1 MARLLLLSSATESPL
16 PAMSLLSHAVVL
28 APFTPQSVATHSET
42 DIVILDGVNDLVAA
56 KAMAVLLR
64 NARIPLPVVLAL
76 PETSLPVIDGGW
88 GVTDFLTPSMSLME
102 IDARIRLAL
111 SRREFQSSTAV
122 SHSGVRIDE
131 ASFQAHAGSRALDLT
146 FKEFELLRF
155 LVANPG
161 RVFSREQLLAEV
173 WGYDYFGG
181 TRTVDV
187 HVRRLRAKLGDH
199 ESVVGTVRNVGYRFA
214 PSGEGDE

>member
-1 MARLLLLSSATESPL
+1 
-16 PAMSLLSHAVVL
+16 
-28 APFTPQSVATHSET
+28 
-42 DIVILDGVNDLVAA
+42 
-56 KAMAVLLR
+56 MAVLLR

-111 SRREFQSSTAV
+111 SKREFESSTAV

-131 ASFQAHAGSRALDLT
+131 ASFQAHAGNRALDLT

-214 PSGEGDE
+214 PSGGGDE